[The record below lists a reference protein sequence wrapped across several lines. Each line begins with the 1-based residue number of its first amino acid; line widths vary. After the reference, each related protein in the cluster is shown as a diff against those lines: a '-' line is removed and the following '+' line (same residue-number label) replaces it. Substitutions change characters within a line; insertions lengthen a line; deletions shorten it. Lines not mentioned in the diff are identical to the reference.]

1 MNKSEPIIK
10 EYLIIAAGSIIF
22 AAANNLFIV
31 PSGVYAGGIVGTAQ
45 IIRTVL
51 NDYLNISFSFDIAGI
66 INMCLNVP
74 LLVMAYFI
82 LNSSFVKMT
91 VFSVAIQTVAFSAIP
106 VYPVVSDN
114 LAAIIIGSIVAGY
127 GVGLI
132 LIQKATAGGND
143 VTSMLLMKHNPNLSV
158 GKFNLLYNVF
168 VYIFCAILFNL
179 ETSIYSILHATLFS
193 VVVDRLHL
201 QNIEVSLMIFTRND
215 NIKNMSINDMHRGVT
230 YWKGQGAY
238 TNNETEVLVTIV
250 SKYEVPKIRREILKM
265 DPKAF
270 IIVSSQLNVDGN
282 VEKRLIQ

>member
-74 LLVMAYFI
+74 LLFMAYFI
-82 LNSSFVKMT
+82 LNSSFVKKT

-215 NIKNMSINDMHRGVT
+215 NIKNMIINDMHRGVT

-282 VEKRLIQ
+282 VEKRLI

>member
-82 LNSSFVKMT
+82 LNSSFVKKT

-215 NIKNMSINDMHRGVT
+215 NIKNMIINDMHRGVT

-265 DPKAF
+265 DSKAF

>member
-82 LNSSFVKMT
+82 LNSSFVKKT

-215 NIKNMSINDMHRGVT
+215 NIKNMIINDMHRGVT

-282 VEKRLIQ
+282 VEKRLIY

>member
-82 LNSSFVKMT
+82 LNSSFVKKT

-168 VYIFCAILFNL
+168 VFIFCAILFNL

-215 NIKNMSINDMHRGVT
+215 NIKNMIINDMHRGVT

-282 VEKRLIQ
+282 VEKRLI

>member
-74 LLVMAYFI
+74 LLFMAYFI
-82 LNSSFVKMT
+82 LNSSFVKKT

-215 NIKNMSINDMHRGVT
+215 NIKNMII
-230 YWKGQGAY
+230 K
-238 TNNETEVLVTIV
+238 
-250 SKYEVPKIRREILKM
+250 KIGEH
-265 DPKAF
+265 
-270 IIVSSQLNVDGN
+270 N
-282 VEKRLIQ
+282 

>member
-66 INMCLNVP
+66 IHMCLNVP

-82 LNSSFVKMT
+82 LNSSFVKKT

-215 NIKNMSINDMHRGVT
+215 NIKNMIINDMHRGVT

-282 VEKRLIQ
+282 VEKRLI

>member
-82 LNSSFVKMT
+82 LNSSFVKKT

-215 NIKNMSINDMHRGVT
+215 NIKNMIINDMHRGVT

-250 SKYEVPKIRREILKM
+250 SKYEAPKIRREILKM

-282 VEKRLIQ
+282 VEKRLI

>member
-82 LNSSFVKMT
+82 LNSSFVKKT

-215 NIKNMSINDMHRGVT
+215 NIKNMIINDMHRGVT

-265 DPKAF
+265 DSKAF

-282 VEKRLIQ
+282 VEKRLI

>member
-82 LNSSFVKMT
+82 LNSSFVKKT

-215 NIKNMSINDMHRGVT
+215 NIKNMIINDMHRGVT

-238 TNNETEVLVTIV
+238 TKNETEVLVTIV

-282 VEKRLIQ
+282 VEKRLI

>member
-10 EYLIIAAGSIIF
+10 EYLIIAAGSILF

-82 LNSSFVKMT
+82 LNSSFVKKT

-215 NIKNMSINDMHRGVT
+215 NIKNMIINDMHRGVT

-282 VEKRLIQ
+282 VEKRLI

>member
-82 LNSSFVKMT
+82 LNSSFVKKT

-215 NIKNMSINDMHRGVT
+215 NIKNMIINDMHRGVT

-238 TNNETEVLVTIV
+238 TNNETEVLVTIE

-282 VEKRLIQ
+282 VEKRLI

>member
-1 MNKSEPIIK
+1 
-10 EYLIIAAGSIIF
+10 
-22 AAANNLFIV
+22 
-31 PSGVYAGGIVGTAQ
+31 
-45 IIRTVL
+45 
-51 NDYLNISFSFDIAGI
+51 
-66 INMCLNVP
+66 MCLNVP

-82 LNSSFVKMT
+82 LNSSFVKKT

-215 NIKNMSINDMHRGVT
+215 NIKNMIINDMHRGVT

-282 VEKRLIQ
+282 VEKRLI

>member
-82 LNSSFVKMT
+82 LNSSFVKKT

-127 GVGLI
+127 GAGLI

-215 NIKNMSINDMHRGVT
+215 NIKNMIINDMHRGVT

-282 VEKRLIQ
+282 VEKRLI

>member
-82 LNSSFVKMT
+82 LNSSFVKKT

-215 NIKNMSINDMHRGVT
+215 NIKNMIINDMHRGVT

>member
-82 LNSSFVKMT
+82 LNSSFVKKT

-132 LIQKATAGGND
+132 LIQKATAGG
-143 VTSMLLMKHNPNLSV
+143 
-158 GKFNLLYNVF
+158 
-168 VYIFCAILFNL
+168 
-179 ETSIYSILHATLFS
+179 
-193 VVVDRLHL
+193 
-201 QNIEVSLMIFTRND
+201 
-215 NIKNMSINDMHRGVT
+215 
-230 YWKGQGAY
+230 
-238 TNNETEVLVTIV
+238 
-250 SKYEVPKIRREILKM
+250 
-265 DPKAF
+265 
-270 IIVSSQLNVDGN
+270 
-282 VEKRLIQ
+282 

>member
-74 LLVMAYFI
+74 LLIMAYFI
-82 LNSSFVKMT
+82 LNSSFVKKT
-91 VFSVAIQTVAFSAIP
+91 VFSVAIQTIAFSAIP

-143 VTSMLLMKHNPNLSV
+143 VTSMLLMKHNPSLSV
-158 GKFNLLYNVF
+158 GKFNLLYNIF

-215 NIKNMSINDMHRGVT
+215 NIKNMIINDMHRGVT

-265 DPKAF
+265 DSKAF

-282 VEKRLIQ
+282 VEKRLI

>member
-82 LNSSFVKMT
+82 LNSSFVKKT

-215 NIKNMSINDMHRGVT
+215 NIKNMIINDMHRGVT

-282 VEKRLIQ
+282 VEKRLI

>member
-82 LNSSFVKMT
+82 LNSSFVKKT

-215 NIKNMSINDMHRGVT
+215 NIKNMIINDMHRGVT

-270 IIVSSQLNVDGN
+270 IIVSSQLNIDGN
-282 VEKRLIQ
+282 VEKRLI

>member
-82 LNSSFVKMT
+82 LNSSFVKKT

-143 VTSMLLMKHNPNLSV
+143 VTSMLLMKHKPNLSV
-158 GKFNLLYNVF
+158 GKFNLLYNVY

-215 NIKNMSINDMHRGVT
+215 NIKNMIINDMHRGVT

-265 DPKAF
+265 DSKAF

-282 VEKRLIQ
+282 VEKRLI

>member
-82 LNSSFVKMT
+82 LNSSFVKKT

-215 NIKNMSINDMHRGVT
+215 NIKNMIINDMHRGVT

-265 DPKAF
+265 DPKSF

-282 VEKRLIQ
+282 VEKRLI

>member
-82 LNSSFVKMT
+82 LNSSFVKKT
-91 VFSVAIQTVAFSAIP
+91 VFSVVIQTVAFSAIP

-215 NIKNMSINDMHRGVT
+215 NIKNMIINDMHRGVT

-282 VEKRLIQ
+282 VEKRLI

>member
-82 LNSSFVKMT
+82 LNSSFVKKT

-106 VYPVVSDN
+106 VYPVVSDK

-215 NIKNMSINDMHRGVT
+215 NIKNMIINDMHRGVT

-282 VEKRLIQ
+282 VEKRLI

>member
-74 LLVMAYFI
+74 LLGMAYFI
-82 LNSSFVKMT
+82 LNSSFVKKT

-282 VEKRLIQ
+282 VEKRLI